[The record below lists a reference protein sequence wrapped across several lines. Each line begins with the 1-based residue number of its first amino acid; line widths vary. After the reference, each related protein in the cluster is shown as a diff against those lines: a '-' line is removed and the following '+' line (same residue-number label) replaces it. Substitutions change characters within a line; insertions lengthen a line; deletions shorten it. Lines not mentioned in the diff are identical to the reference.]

1 MGCSFFRIQEEL
13 GLGGDLYKIES
24 LNIIVQQTEK
34 GGGVIPLHL
43 WPSPSQSKGIADL
56 CLYWGEPLIMKM
68 MTIILSNSHC
78 LRNLYVPDVKLGMW
92 IISKPL

>member
-34 GGGVIPLHL
+34 GWGCYLRISGLPLLRVKVLLTYAYLGGTHL
-43 WPSPSQSKGIADL
+43 L
-56 CLYWGEPLIMKM
+56 
-68 MTIILSNSHC
+68 
-78 LRNLYVPDVKLGMW
+78 
-92 IISKPL
+92 

>member
-34 GGGVIPLHL
+34 RGGVWCYLRISGLPLLRVKVLLTCAYLGGNHL
-43 WPSPSQSKGIADL
+43 S
-56 CLYWGEPLIMKM
+56 
-68 MTIILSNSHC
+68 
-78 LRNLYVPDVKLGMW
+78 
-92 IISKPL
+92 